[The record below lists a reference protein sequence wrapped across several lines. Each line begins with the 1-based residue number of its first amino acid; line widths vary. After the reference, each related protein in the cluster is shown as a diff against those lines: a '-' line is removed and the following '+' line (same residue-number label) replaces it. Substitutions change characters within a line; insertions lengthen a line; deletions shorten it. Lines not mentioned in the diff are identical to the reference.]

1 MLQYVN
7 RLNSYRMAT
16 LILYLSTCLSRMTR
30 GERRLAGPL
39 EQKSGA
45 AYPSN
50 ARKEGH
56 AWGDMAVLC
65 FDTKTCDLYR
75 KTT

>member
-7 RLNSYRMAT
+7 RLNGTRMAT

-30 GERRLAGPL
+30 GERRLAGPP
-39 EQKSGA
+39 EQKSSV

-50 ARKEGH
+50 ARKEDH
-56 AWGDMAVLC
+56 AWGDVVVLC
-65 FDTKTCDLYR
+65 FDTKTRDLYR
-75 KTT
+75 QTT